1 MAQPSDLPA
10 EVASTEI
17 AQNAKRKDKQAQR
30 RTEALSLRMA
40 GLTYQQIGERLG
52 ISPDGARDLVQ
63 RTLHR
68 AEMRSVESLR
78 ELENT
83 RLDRIQAG
91 LWTKAL
97 EGDVQA
103 VDAILR
109 ISAQRAKLNG
119 LYAPSKLDVNMGVRV
134 EMQQALSELES
145 LVMEI
150 IPGEVEEDSQ

>member
-17 AQNAKRKDKQAQR
+17 AQNAKRKDRQAQR

-40 GLTYQQIGERLG
+40 GLTYQQIGERLD

-83 RLDRIQAG
+83 RLDRLQAG

-97 EGDVQA
+97 AGDVQA